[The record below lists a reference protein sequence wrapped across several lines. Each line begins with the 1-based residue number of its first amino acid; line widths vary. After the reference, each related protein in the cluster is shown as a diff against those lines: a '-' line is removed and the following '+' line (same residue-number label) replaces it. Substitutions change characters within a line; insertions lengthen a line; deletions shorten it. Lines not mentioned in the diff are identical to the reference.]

1 MADRQSLGRRL
12 PHAEVLPLLRPS
24 RTATSPTTAIGGGAA
39 VIKATSEK
47 WKELTGSHSKLPAT
61 IYRLIEG

>member
-1 MADRQSLGRRL
+1 VIPGVNTLFQGLAAAPAFKDVDLSNYK
-12 PHAEVLPLLRPS
+12 V
-24 RTATSPTTAIGGGAA
+24 AIGRGA
-39 VIKATSEK
+39 VGSKATAEK